1 MLSRSLLLA
10 LALISTLIVLL
21 PASDAEAKLAFFR
34 NYPDLEWN
42 VIKTEHFNVFYPV
55 SKDENSEHYIDAD
68 FTARKTAY
76 VAEEMYPLICGQFN
90 YYLDETVN
98 IIMLDQ
104 TDELTGYTVPNFD
117 WIVVSARH
125 SDGLWR
131 LRGHHDWLRNVMYH
145 EFAHVVSLKADQV
158 LAEESFG
165 MSLSVGWND
174 GRIDTSAEAA
184 AFFGTGD
191 PWFWVEGGAEYYT
204 EVAGINTWTSNR
216 DMRMR
221 MDILEDSALNF
232 TDMADYFG
240 SNGGFDGNRH
250 YLSGYSFALY
260 LEERF
265 GEGVYQSFA
274 LKRDEK
280 GWNMNWLSVVEQVL
294 GVSAEQL
301 DKDWRVWALEK
312 YSKVRDE
319 VMQDPAIGTPMKLA
333 QSYWETDRPSSV
345 EKDEWIRSLSGGN
358 RYKWRNDRERS
369 NDFYVVAPRMSADG
383 RRWGYANGWYGKIT
397 YNDVDE
403 DAYPALNPEAHYR
416 DVGDEVE
423 KVEASLQLAGGA
435 IAPHVGQG
443 QFDFSPDGS
452 KIVMTCP
459 EDILDMDAEGLKHL
473 LFSEYALNSDGY
485 SWHTLCTV
493 DLDNMEAQSR
503 ELMLEHFKGTDPHA
517 EDAEKLEKLRRGI
530 KVKKDKKKKKKKGKD
545 TWRRWW
551 QWTPE
556 LSPAEVIT
564 GYRQFRRIQDP
575 AWSPDGQHIAFS
587 SYDDG
592 TQNLWVMD
600 LDTGEGRALTSFTD
614 GTRIEGVDW
623 SPDGSQIVFGSFRW
637 NQQDLYIIGGDG
649 SGARALTMDRYEDRD
664 PHWAHDGNI
673 YFSSD
678 RVGGIYNIFS
688 LNPRLAAGGMDRDL
702 DGISDASDKCPD
714 RPETINLFKD
724 FDGCPDGVPV
734 RVTAER
740 IEISEKIFFEF
751 DKAIIKVESHELL
764 MALART
770 ILEHP
775 EVKAVEIGGHTDAK
789 GSAKYNREL
798 AQSRAEAVRDYLVS
812 QGVMGSLLTAVGYGK
827 DEPLMSGDSEE
838 ANAANRRVEFLVT
851 DREDVTEVVEMQTA
865 GSDASA
871 DAYDDDED
879 DPELQTTGMET
890 SFDAYD
896 EYDEYDE
903 EEEVPSAEPVKEVDA
918 AASVEVAVG
927 QDPVEVEV
935 EKAAARAS
943 TDFSQEQLTNAY
955 LVQVTNVVSGAFGP
969 WLTPQGNLLYVHY
982 TPYGFKAYGL
992 QSESFHNQVVDD
1004 SDLVIADAKLDVSQ
1018 EVYPDYS
1025 AVTSKVSNHA
1035 AFVRNPMIIPI
1046 VALNNV
1052 SMTHLGV
1059 NLGIYFNISDVLGTN
1074 ELSIFASAG
1083 EDLILWGRYENKAAW
1098 PEFYLGGLART
1109 IKYDYG
1115 FNFDEDQN
1123 QETTDDQFL
1132 GDIKQS
1138 QFIAGGFAG
1147 VNLPISRLFNVE
1159 LSTFQLGVG
1168 VQGVNDGKTVRPI
1181 VYRGMQGISAKL
1193 SLPNLKSARRSK
1205 SLRGASTQLAFNW
1218 SPNYSV
1224 QLNSAT
1230 AGVTVD
1236 DGQVFDR
1243 YFYNEFSFVWNQQ
1256 IPLPIKNHI
1265 GEKAGHSLGTELQLG
1280 FVDRNV
1286 PFADEIRGGGA
1297 GGAGGVNVA
1306 NPYKSN
1312 TTFAGYEPFSLS
1324 GETAA
1329 ILNLQYRMPLV
1340 RNIDRKLGPFYF
1352 ESLSMVLFGTVGN
1365 FWSYRVEGE
1374 QTMLFGDR
1382 VLADE
1387 EARKGGGLT
1396 PANSGLKREWPGM
1409 RAEENGN
1416 FVLADAGVEL
1426 RLNANLLNRSAW
1438 RSFVRV
1444 AYGFMP
1450 TGGRGD
1456 VDGDG
1461 IFTNSRDATLNV
1473 ASDEQEAAG
1482 FRFYLGIGTGW

>member
-1 MLSRSLLLA
+1 MRIFNSNRTDVLSRSLLLA
-10 LALISTLIVLL
+10 LALLSMLMVVL

-55 SKDENSEHYIDAD
+55 SKDPDSDHYIDAD

-90 YYLDETVN
+90 YYLEETVN

-104 TDELTGYTVPNFD
+104 TDSLTGYTVPNFD

-125 SDGLWR
+125 ADGLWR

-158 LAEESFG
+158 LSEESFG
-165 MSLSVGWND
+165 MVVSAGWND
-174 GRIDTSAEAA
+174 GRIDTNAQAS

-221 MDILEDSALNF
+221 MDILDDAALNF
-232 TDMADYFG
+232 ADMADYFG

-280 GWNMNWLSVVEQVL
+280 GWSFNWLSVVEQVL
-294 GVSAEQL
+294 GISAEQL
-301 DKDWRVWALEK
+301 HDDWRVWALEK

-319 VMQDPAIGTPMKLA
+319 VMKDPAIGTPMKLT
-333 QSYWETDRPSSV
+333 QSYWDSDAPGSV
-345 EKDEWIRSLSGGN
+345 EREEWIRSLKGGN
-358 RYKWRNDRERS
+358 RYKWRNDRER
-369 NDFYVVAPRMSADG
+369 DGGFFVTAPRMTADG
-383 RRWGYANGWYGKIT
+383 SKWGHANGWYNSASISMS
-397 YNDVDE
+397 DE
-403 DAYPALNPEAHYR
+403 SVYPALNPEADFR
-416 DVGDEVE
+416 DLGDEIE
-423 KVEASLQLAGGA
+423 KLENSFMPSGGFL
-435 IAPHVGQG
+435 HTGQG
-443 QFDFSPDGS
+443 QFDFSPDGT
-452 KIVMTCP
+452 KMVTVCP
-459 EDILDMDAEGLKHL
+459 EDLSGLTDAGFKNI
-473 LFSEYALNSDGY
+473 LFSELILDTDGY
-485 SWHTLCTV
+485 NWHTLCIEDFGQV
-493 DLDNMEAQSR
+493 EEKAR
-503 ELMLEHFKGTDPHA
+503 ALMLEHFDGKDPEA
-517 EDAEKLEKLRRGI
+517 EDRERLEKLRRGV
-530 KVKKDKKKKKKKGKD
+530 KVEKLKKKKGKD
-545 TWRRWW
+545 AKRRWW
-551 QWTPE
+551 QWYSE
-556 LSPAEVIT
+556 LSPRDKLGRWELLS
-564 GYRQFRRIQDP
+564 FRRVQDP

-587 SYDDG
+587 RYDDG

-600 LDTGEGRALTSFTD
+600 LETGKGEAITSFTD
-614 GTRIEGVDW
+614 GTRIEGIDW
-623 SPDGSQIVFGSFRW
+623 SPDGSQVVFGAFRW
-637 NQQDLYIIGGDG
+637 SQQDVYIIGSDG
-649 SGARALTMDRYEDRD
+649 SGARALTMDRHEDRD
-664 PHWAHDGNI
+664 PHWGNDGNI

-678 RVGGIYNIFS
+678 RVGGIFNIFS
-688 LNPRLAAGGMDRDL
+688 LNPRLQAGGLDRDL
-702 DGISDASDKCPD
+702 DGIADASDKCPD

-724 FDGCPDGVPV
+724 YDGCPDGVPV
-734 RVTAER
+734 RVTADR
-740 IEISEKIFFEF
+740 IEISEKVFFEF
-751 DKAIIKVESHELL
+751 DKAIIKAESHELL

-775 EVKAVEIGGHTDAK
+775 ELKAIEIGGHTDAK

-798 AQSRAEAVRDYLVS
+798 AQGRADAVRDFLVS
-812 QGVMGSLLTAVGYGK
+812 QGVMTSLLTAKGYGK
-827 DEPLMSGDSEE
+827 DEPLMEGDSDE
-838 ANAANRRVEFLVT
+838 AYAANRRVEFLVT
-851 DREDVTEVVEMQTA
+851 ERDDVTEVVEMQTVGA
-865 GSDASA
+865 ASA
-871 DAYDDDED
+871 Q
-879 DPELQTTGMET
+879 LHSG
-890 SFDAYD
+890 YD
-896 EYDEYDE
+896 EYEDEYDAEDEEEDE
-903 EEEVPSAEPVKEVDA
+903 EEESVADT
-918 AASVEVAVG
+918 VEVTSG
-927 QDPVEVEV
+927 GEGDPVETE
-935 EKAAARAS
+935 AAPAGGAS
-943 TDFSQEQLTNAY
+943 KLSSEQLANAY
-955 LVQVTNVVSGAFGP
+955 LVQITNVVSGAFGP
-969 WLTPQGNLLYVHY
+969 WLTPKGNLLYSHY
-982 TPYGFKAYGL
+982 TSFGFKAYGL
-992 QSESFHNQVVDD
+992 PSASFYNQVVDD
-1004 SDLVIADAKLDVSQ
+1004 TDLMVADAKLDVPQ

-1046 VALNNV
+1046 VEFNNV

-1074 ELSIFASAG
+1074 EVSIFASAG
-1083 EDLILWGRYENKAAW
+1083 EDLILWGRYENKSAW

-1115 FNFDEDQN
+1115 FNFDEDEN
-1123 QETTDDQFL
+1123 QETTEDQFL

-1138 QFIAGGFAG
+1138 QFVAGGFAG
-1147 VNLPISRLFNVE
+1147 VKLPISRIFDIE
-1159 LSTFQLGVG
+1159 FSTFQLGVG
-1168 VQGVNDGKTVRPI
+1168 VQGVNEGKAVRPI
-1181 VYRGMQGISAKL
+1181 VYRGMQGVAVNL
-1193 SLPNLKSARRSK
+1193 TLPLLKNLRRGST
-1205 SLRGASTQLAFNW
+1205 RGGYTQFGFNW

-1243 YFYNEFSFVWNQQ
+1243 YFYNEFSFMWNQK
-1256 IPLPIKNHI
+1256 IPLPVKNHI
-1265 GEKAGHSLGTELQLG
+1265 GGKAGHSLQTELQLG

-1286 PFADEIRGGGA
+1286 PYADEIRGGGA
-1297 GGAGGVNVA
+1297 GGVNVS

-1312 TTFAGYEPFSLS
+1312 TTFSGYEPYSLS

-1329 ILNLQYRMPLV
+1329 IFNLQYQMPLV
-1340 RNIDRKLGPFYF
+1340 KNIDRKLGPFYF
-1352 ESLSMVLFGTVGN
+1352 EGVDLLFFGTVGN

-1387 EARKGGGLT
+1387 EHRQGGGLT
-1396 PANSGLKREWPGM
+1396 PADSGLKREWPGM
-1409 RAEENGN
+1409 RAQENGQ
-1416 FVLADAGVEL
+1416 FILADAGVEL
-1426 RLNANLLNRSAW
+1426 RLNANLLNRSPW
-1438 RSFVRV
+1438 RSYVRV

-1450 TGGRGD
+1450 TAGRGD

-1461 IFTNSRDATLNV
+1461 IYTNSRDATLSI
-1473 ASDEQEAAG
+1473 ASDEQEPAG